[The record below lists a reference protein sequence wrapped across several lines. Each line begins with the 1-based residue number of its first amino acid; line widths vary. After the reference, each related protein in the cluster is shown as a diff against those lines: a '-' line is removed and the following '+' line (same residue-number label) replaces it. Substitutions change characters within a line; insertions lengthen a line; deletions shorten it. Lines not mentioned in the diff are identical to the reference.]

1 MSDIQNIISDLRK
14 KYEQSYGFAVFDLDL
29 IESED
34 TVVVRGEV
42 LTKKQKEE
50 VTSGIK
56 NVCRKKVERD
66 IRVLSDV
73 DSQEIGWAI
82 VSAGSTDLKSR
93 FIPRAAI
100 NEKILRRIRVSQA
113 SKEEILRV
121 LLKKEDQILVQS
133 DDLTLGWVD
142 LADVDLRPESLR
154 DRWRDGIVAGSDE
167 LTPVDF
173 SEENFIKAA
182 EKFLGAKYILGA
194 KSAAATDCSGFTQM
208 VYKNVFDI
216 ILPKHSWDQKRVGVA
231 VPRTEVETGDLVFM
245 TNKEKG
251 TKHVGIWE
259 KSGEGGNIIHASCA
273 DKKVVWQTADEVFEK
288 YKLVE
293 ARRIVKNNL

>member
-1 MSDIQNIISDLRK
+1 MSKIQNIISDLRK

-29 IESED
+29 TESED
-34 TVVVRGEV
+34 AVAVVGEV

-50 VTSGIK
+50 VLSGIRSA
-56 NVCRKKVERD
+56 CRKKVEDD
-66 IRVLSDV
+66 IGVLSDIN
-73 DSQEIGWAI
+73 SQEIGWAVVRVDI
-82 VSAGSTDLKSR
+82 ADLKSR

-121 LLKKEDQILVQS
+121 LLQKEDQILVQS

-142 LADVDLRPESLR
+142 LADVDLQQESLR
-154 DRWRDGIVAGSDE
+154 DRWRDGIVAKSDE
-167 LTPVDF
+167 LTAVDF
-173 SEENFIKAA
+173 SEERFIKSA

-194 KSAAATDCSGFTQM
+194 KSVAATDCSGFTQM

-231 VPRTEVETGDLVFM
+231 VDLSEAETGDLVFM
-245 TNKEKG
+245 NNKEKG

-273 DKKVVWQTADEVFEK
+273 DRKVVRQTAEEVFTK
-288 YKLVE
+288 YTLVE
-293 ARRIVKNNL
+293 VRRIVKR